1 MVQKDLFSKL
11 KIERINKEFKE
22 KIKKIQAN
30 MRFNTDDLES
40 LSDKKNELEGIDMP
54 AEVEKKIV
62 LQASKKEQKV
72 YQKTLNPFEIHT
84 SEAAANISYTYLLMD
99 DLGFASIA
107 RNKLL

>member
-40 LSDKKNELEGIDMP
+40 LSDKKNELIDMP